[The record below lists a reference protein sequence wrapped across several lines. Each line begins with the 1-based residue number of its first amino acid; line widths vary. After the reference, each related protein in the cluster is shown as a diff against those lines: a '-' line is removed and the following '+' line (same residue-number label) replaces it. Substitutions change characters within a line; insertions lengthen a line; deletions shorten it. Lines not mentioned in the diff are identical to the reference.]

1 MFGNRLSLERRRLG
15 LSQAAFAPHL
25 GITRSALAMIET
37 DRAPLDVARLTD
49 LAEKVG
55 IDPIYVLTGEP
66 SRVAASKLLDWDLVL
81 AIQTGIH
88 AWCAEHKITLSAHK
102 QTLVLKILYERFSK
116 SDGDIREG
124 LNDALRLAA

>member
-15 LSQAAFAPHL
+15 LSQAAIATYL
-25 GITRSALAMIET
+25 GISRSALAMIET
-37 DRAPLDVARLTD
+37 DRAPLDLVRLTG

-55 IDPIYVLTGEP
+55 LDPIYILTGEP

-88 AWCAEHKITLSAHK
+88 TWCAEHKIILSADK

-116 SDGDIREG
+116 ADGDISEG
-124 LNDALRLAA
+124 LNDALRLTA